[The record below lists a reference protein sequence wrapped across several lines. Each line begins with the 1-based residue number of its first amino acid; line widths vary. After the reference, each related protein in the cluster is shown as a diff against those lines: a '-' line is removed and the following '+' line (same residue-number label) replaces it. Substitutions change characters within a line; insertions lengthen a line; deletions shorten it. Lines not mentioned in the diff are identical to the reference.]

1 MAESPAATEH
11 SDAVSNDVKIEDIGP
26 ALKRLTITI
35 APDVVNEKLEE
46 SIGTLLHE
54 ATLPGFRRGKAPRK
68 LLERK
73 FGSSVRS
80 EAKNRLIADAYAK
93 AVEEHGIQPVGEP
106 EPTEPT
112 EKLELEQGKA
122 LSFAV
127 DVEVVPQFELPELEG
142 IPVKKPLMEITDEHV
157 QDRIERQQARLGES
171 ARIEGG
177 FQEADRLLG
186 QVTLA
191 KEGQDEPL
199 FENEQAL
206 IVHPG
211 AEDGGKGPVLGL
223 MVDGLAGKL
232 KGCSVGDTLTINADG
247 PDGHEREDIR
257 GAKLTITFR
266 IIDAERPKPA
276 TVAQLLEI
284 FGVESEE
291 ILREQMRMAL
301 QHQRDQEQSTAMR
314 EQVYK
319 HLLSTVDMELP
330 EKLSAG
336 QAARTME
343 GQRLELLDRGL
354 APDEVER
361 QLAEMRGDSEAQSR
375 DRLKLF
381 FLLRRLGEHF
391 KVDVSEQ
398 EVNGRIATIAAQ
410 HGQRPDQL
418 RTELART
425 GKINEVAR
433 MVYEQKAADRVIAKA
448 AIEEIPAEAWNEI
461 LAAQGGGTAA
471 KTRKKTSKQST
482 ARKTTTKKKT
492 TKKTGDK

>member
-1 MAESPAATEH
+1 MSESTAATEH
-11 SDAVSNDVKIEDIGP
+11 SDNVSPDVKIEDVGP

-35 APDVVNEKLEE
+35 PPKAVTEKLEE

-80 EAKNRLIADAYAK
+80 ETKNQLIADAYAK
-93 AVEEHGIQPVGEP
+93 AVEEHGIHPVGEP
-106 EPTEPT
+106 EPTEPMD
-112 EKLELEQGKA
+112 KLELEAGKP

-127 DVEVVPQFELPELEG
+127 EVEVAPEFELPDLVG
-142 IPVKKPLMEITDEHV
+142 IPVKKPLLEITPEHI
-157 QDRIERQQARLGES
+157 QDRIERQQVRLGTS
-171 ARIEGG
+171 TGIEGDFKEG
-177 FQEADRLLG
+177 DRILG

-191 KEGQDEPL
+191 KEGEDKPL
-199 FENEQAL
+199 FDNEQAV
-206 IVHPG
+206 IVCPG
-211 AEDGGKGPVLGL
+211 KEDGGKGPVLGL
-223 MVDGLAGKL
+223 MIDGLAGML
-232 KGCSVGDTLTINADG
+232 KNRAVGQTFTIETVG
-247 PDGHEREDIR
+247 PDGHERDDIR

-266 IIDAERPKPA
+266 IIEAERPVRA
-276 TVAQLLEI
+276 TIENLLEI
-284 FGVESEE
+284 FDVETED

-301 QHQRDQEQSTAMR
+301 QHQCDQEQSTAMR

-319 HLLSTVDMELP
+319 HLLDAVEMELP

-336 QAARTME
+336 QAARALE
-343 GQRLELLDRGL
+343 GHRLELLERGL
-354 APDEVER
+354 APDDVER
-361 QLAEMRGDSEAQSR
+361 RLAEMRGDSDAQAR

-418 RTELART
+418 RAELART
-425 GKINEVAR
+425 GKINEVSR

-448 AIEEIPAEAWNEI
+448 RIEEISAEQWNEMS
-461 LAAQGGGTAA
+461 AAQSGATTMIRTSKKTSSKTA
-471 KTRKKTSKQST
+471 TGKKTSK
-482 ARKTTTKKKT
+482 
-492 TKKTGDK
+492 KTGG

>member
-1 MAESPAATEH
+1 MSESTAATGH
-11 SDAVSNDVKIEDIGP
+11 SEDARTDVKIENVGP

-35 APDVVNEKLEE
+35 PPEAVSEKLEE

-80 EAKNRLIADAYAK
+80 ETKNQLIADAYAK
-93 AVEEHGIQPVGEP
+93 AVEEHGIHPVSEP

-112 EKLELEQGKA
+112 EKLELEAGKP
-122 LSFAV
+122 LSFSV
-127 DVEVVPQFELPELEG
+127 EVEVVPEFELPELEG
-142 IPVKKPLMEITDEHV
+142 IPVRKPLLEITDEHV
-157 QDRIERQQARLGES
+157 QDRIRRQQVRLGKS
-171 ARIEGG
+171 TGIEGD
-177 FQEADRLLG
+177 FQEGDRVLG

-191 KEGQDEPL
+191 KEGADEPL
-199 FENEQAL
+199 VDNEQAI
-206 IVHPG
+206 IVCPG
-211 AEDGGKGPVLGL
+211 TEDGGKGPVLGL
-223 MVDGLAGKL
+223 MIDGLAGML
-232 KGCSVGDTLTINADG
+232 KDRAVGETLTIQAVG

-257 GAKLTITFR
+257 GAQLTITFR
-266 IIDAERPKPA
+266 ILEAERPVPA
-276 TVAQLLEI
+276 TIENLLEI
-284 FGVESEE
+284 FDVESED
-291 ILREQMRMAL
+291 ILREQMQLAL
-301 QHQRDQEQSTAMR
+301 QHQCDQEQSTAMR

-319 HLLSTVDMELP
+319 HLLDAVDMELP

-336 QAARTME
+336 QAARSLA
-343 GQRLELLDRGL
+343 GHRLELLERGL
-354 APDEVER
+354 APDDVER
-361 QLAEMRGDSEAQSR
+361 QLAQMRGDSETQAR

-391 KVDVSEQ
+391 KVEVSEQ

-418 RTELART
+418 RAELART

-448 AIEEIPAEAWNEI
+448 RVEEIPAQQWNEI
-461 LAAQGGGTAA
+461 KAAESGGT
-471 KTRKKTSKQST
+471 TSKKTAS
-482 ARKTTTKKKT
+482 
-492 TKKTGDK
+492 

>member
-1 MAESPAATEH
+1 MSESTATTENP
-11 SDAVSNDVKIEDIGP
+11 DQTATDVKIENVGP

-35 APDVVNEKLEE
+35 SPEAVSEKLEE

-80 EAKNRLIADAYAK
+80 ETKNQLIADAYAK
-93 AVEEHGIQPVGEP
+93 AVEAHGIHPVGEP

-112 EKLELEQGKA
+112 DKLELVAGKP
-122 LSFAV
+122 LSFSV
-127 DVEVVPQFELPELEG
+127 DVEVVPDFELPELVG
-142 IPVKKPLMEITDEHV
+142 IPVRKPLLEITDEHI
-157 QDRIERQQARLGES
+157 QDRIQRQQVRLGES
-171 ARIEGG
+171 TPIEGQ
-177 FQEADRLLG
+177 FQEGDRVLG

-191 KEGQDEPL
+191 KQGQDEPL
-199 FENEQAL
+199 FDNEQAI
-206 IVHPG
+206 IVFPG
-211 AEDGGKGPVLGL
+211 AQDGGKGPVLGL
-223 MVDGLAGKL
+223 MVDGLAGML
-232 KGCSVGDTLTINADG
+232 KDRAVGDTLTIETVG

-257 GAKLTITFR
+257 GAQLTITFR
-266 IIDAERPKPA
+266 ILQAERPVPA
-276 TVAQLLEI
+276 TIENLLEI
-284 FGVESEE
+284 FGVESED

-301 QHQRDQEQSTAMR
+301 QHQCDQEQATAMR

-319 HLLSTVDMELP
+319 HLLQAVDMELP

-336 QAARTME
+336 QAARALE
-343 GQRLELLDRGL
+343 GHRLELLERGL
-354 APDEVER
+354 APDDVER
-361 QLAEMRGDSEAQSR
+361 QLAEMRGDSETQAR

-418 RTELART
+418 RAELART
-425 GKINEVAR
+425 GKINDVAR

-448 AIEEIPAEAWNEI
+448 TIEEISAEKWNEI
-461 LAAQGGGTAA
+461 SADESGAATTTRTSK
-471 KTRKKTSKQST
+471 KTITKKKTSK
-482 ARKTTTKKKT
+482 
-492 TKKTGDK
+492 KTGSK

>member
-1 MAESPAATEH
+1 MSESTAATEH
-11 SDAVSNDVKIEDIGP
+11 SKDTSPDVKIEDVGP

-35 APDVVNEKLEE
+35 PPEAVSEKLEE

-80 EAKNRLIADAYAK
+80 ETRNQLIADAYAK
-93 AVEEHGIQPVGEP
+93 AIEEHDIHPVGEP

-112 EKLELEQGKA
+112 DKLELEAGKP

-127 DVEVVPQFELPELEG
+127 EVEVVPEFELPELEG
-142 IPVKKPLMEITDEHV
+142 VAVKKPLLEITEEHIL
-157 QDRIERQQARLGES
+157 DRIQRQQVRLGE
-171 ARIEGG
+171 ATGIAGN
-177 FQEADRLLG
+177 FQEGDRVLG
-186 QVTLA
+186 QVTLS
-191 KEGQDEPL
+191 KEGEDKPL
-199 FENEQAL
+199 FDNEQAV
-206 IVHPG
+206 IVCPG

-223 MVDGLAGKL
+223 MIDGLADKL
-232 KGCSVGDTLTINADG
+232 KNHAVGDTLTIEAVG
-247 PDGHEREDIR
+247 PDGHERDDIR

-266 IIDAERPKPA
+266 IIEAERPVLA
-276 TVAQLLEI
+276 TIEKLLEI
-284 FGVESEE
+284 FDVESEE

-301 QHQRDQEQSTAMR
+301 QHQCDQEQSTAMR

-319 HLLSTVDMELP
+319 HLLDSVEMDLP

-336 QAARTME
+336 QAARALE
-343 GQRLELLDRGL
+343 GHRLELLERGL

-361 QLAEMRGDSEAQSR
+361 QLAEMRGDSEAQAR

-381 FLLRRLGEHF
+381 FVLRRLGEHF

-418 RTELART
+418 RAELART

-433 MVYEQKAADRVIAKA
+433 MVFEQKAADRVIAKA
-448 AIEEIPAEAWNEI
+448 RIEEIPADQWNEI
-461 LAAQGGGTAA
+461 TAA
-471 KTRKKTSKQST
+471 ESGATTTTKTSTKTSK
-482 ARKTTTKKKT
+482 KTTTKKKT
-492 TKKTGDK
+492 SKKTGK

>member
-1 MAESPAATEH
+1 MSESTAATEH
-11 SDAVSNDVKIEDIGP
+11 SKDTSPDVKIEDVGP

-35 APDVVNEKLEE
+35 PPEAVSEKLEE

-80 EAKNRLIADAYAK
+80 ETRNQLIADAYAK
-93 AVEEHGIQPVGEP
+93 AIEEHDIHPVGEP

-112 EKLELEQGKA
+112 DQLELEAGKP

-127 DVEVVPQFELPELEG
+127 DVEVVPEFELPELEG
-142 IPVKKPLMEITDEHV
+142 VAVKKPLLEITEEHIS
-157 QDRIERQQARLGES
+157 DRIQRQQVRLGE
-171 ARIEGG
+171 ATGIAGN
-177 FQEADRLLG
+177 FQEGDRVLG
-186 QVTLA
+186 QVTLS
-191 KEGQDEPL
+191 KEGEDKPL
-199 FENEQAL
+199 FDNEQAV
-206 IVHPG
+206 IVCPG

-223 MVDGLAGKL
+223 MIDGLADKL
-232 KGCSVGDTLTINADG
+232 KNHAVGDTLTIEAVG
-247 PDGHEREDIR
+247 PDGHERDDIR

-266 IIDAERPKPA
+266 IIEAERPVRA
-276 TVAQLLEI
+276 TIEKLLEI
-284 FGVESEE
+284 FDVESEE

-301 QHQRDQEQSTAMR
+301 QHQCDQEQSTAMR

-319 HLLSTVDMELP
+319 HLLDSVEMDLP

-336 QAARTME
+336 QAARALE
-343 GQRLELLDRGL
+343 GHRLELLERGL

-361 QLAEMRGDSEAQSR
+361 QLAEMRGDSEAQAR

-381 FLLRRLGEHF
+381 FVLRRLGEHF

-418 RTELART
+418 RAELART

-433 MVYEQKAADRVIAKA
+433 MVFEQKAADRVIAKA
-448 AIEEIPAEAWNEI
+448 RIEEIPADQWNEI
-461 LAAQGGGTAA
+461 TAA
-471 KTRKKTSKQST
+471 ESGATTTTRTSTKTSK
-482 ARKTTTKKKT
+482 KTTTKKKT
-492 TKKTGDK
+492 SKKTGE